1 MCYFNPTQCT
11 KNGENIAIDYK
22 YQPLWAQTQ
31 KLLYTLDW
39 WKKNCSEKCWNG
51 MEFMGALSS
60 HVCKYAPMGSIS
72 IPFPAL
78 FRAISFFFISPTC
91 TKVLVFGPI
100 QVSTYLFIFLKKSN
114 VVMQIVTYSFVS
126 SWINGENIAIN
137 D

>member
-22 YQPLWAQTQ
+22 YQPLWAQTL
-31 KLLYTLDW
+31 KLLYMLDW

-78 FRAISFFFISPTC
+78 FRAISFFFH
-91 TKVLVFGPI
+91 
-100 QVSTYLFIFLKKSN
+100 QSN
-114 VVMQIVTYSFVS
+114 VYKSFRV
-126 SWINGENIAIN
+126 WAHTGINLSFHISKEIWCGYANRYIFFCFFMN
-137 D
+137 